1 MMAISKTPKH
11 RTPAHRNRGFA
22 LIVTLSLLILIV
34 ILALGLLSLSSITLR
49 SSSQDKAQAD
59 ARANARMALMLAI
72 GELQRELGPDQRVN
86 APASILSDDGGI
98 TTSAMPGRRHWIS
111 AHDSWDS
118 TSEDYRPSSAFRK
131 WLVSGPDTLTRDP
144 NAPTTEA
151 PGDVVL
157 WSSMANDPNRV
168 AVPKIPI
175 LDETPSRQTGAY
187 AWWVGDENAKA
198 LVSRLP
204 RDLGNPAL
212 TRADAQSAP
221 TSAYHRAAALTQPN
235 GQPGIDRTSPDLDKL
250 VSHNTLDLVA
260 PNVSHPADK
269 NFHDFTEWS
278 MGVLT
283 DVARGGLK
291 RDLSLYL
298 DHPISE
304 PLAPMLPAREPERER
319 LYQDGITWE
328 ELWLYH
334 NIWRALQVWDSSQPP
349 YNQLESKTGGN
360 LESSVVLMTPPG
372 ARDDSIAAFRA
383 DPFAIYKVPVSLRF
397 QWLVSLW
404 AKEKEGINPREYDL
418 HYVGDTIFTYWNP
431 MDVPIALHP
440 ESVISHKL
448 WALPYTFRLYN
459 QDGLVRSFIF
469 RQALSGASHDINSM
483 SMGTGPIHGQ
493 GGRTG
498 TPDPVVLMPGEV
510 IIMSQEASGDE
521 PVPWSGNA
529 SSATRPL
536 IALQAGWNWGAG
548 RHGRTINPTSI
559 TITDSTELRFEAV
572 ANTTVS
578 SSGARVL
585 TIQKFYGPDARG
597 NPPRFY
603 ENLQGRMLSLPS
615 GQRATHYPEVF
626 PTPLEGELPEIR
638 TMTGTGKHPF
648 FLFTYQ
654 TKSED
659 SPTAWSRIYNSRNT
673 NANPMNLQDP
683 SLTISGHEIK
693 VEALDGERDIKL
705 PQLSTNH
712 INRGLFG
719 GSYWDHERG
728 VDTVAVQS
736 IPREPPLS
744 LGTFQHAIASGLT
757 ARMDGGQALRPPM
770 PVPQSEVSHAI
781 SNSYAPPMILSD
793 QTRSGNFIDHSYHV
807 NRMLWD
813 SWFLSS
819 IVQRQAPHHAEKK
832 TARVVYQD
840 FLTDPVGKHLP
851 NRRMKPTADAIAG
864 GPDELFDDS
873 FEAHE
878 LASSKLMIEG
888 AFNVNSTSVEAWK
901 AILGSMEGIH
911 IPVATSTNNPGS
923 AEPHVASGAPVH
935 GLLTAYGS
943 GANRNNASFDGN
955 DTGNAGAPAQWRGY
969 RSLTPSEIQDLAT
982 ALAEEIRA
990 RGPSLSMADFINR
1003 RLDGSTDHALCG
1015 PLQAALDR
1023 TVNETLLAA
1032 TNRVG
1037 SNPAGVF
1044 VNNEAAELPKSMV
1057 APLHVKQAD
1066 ILTSIGPQ
1074 LAARSDTF
1082 RIRTYG
1088 ESLDANGKVLA
1099 KAWCEAVVQR
1109 LPHYVDAA
1117 DAPEAAAP
1125 PDPDPEPRTVP
1136 AITSDANRD
1145 FGRRI
1150 EVRSFRWLSSKEISS

>member
-11 RTPAHRNRGFA
+11 RAPAHRNRGFA
-22 LIVTLSLLILIV
+22 LIVTLSLMILIM

-131 WLVSGPDTLTRDP
+131 WLVSGSDTLTRDP

-269 NFHDFTEWS
+269 NFHDFTTTS

-334 NIWRALQVWDSSQPP
+334 NIWRALQVWDSSEEP
-349 YNQLESKTGGN
+349 YDELESKTGGN
-360 LESSVVLMTPPG
+360 LENSVVLMTPG
-372 ARDDSIAAFRA
+372 GTGSASVQAFIRD
-383 DPFAIYKVPVSLRF
+383 PHGIYKIPVFLRLQLMYSAWTRPDTSDPNF
-397 QWLVSLW
+397 Y
-404 AKEKEGINPREYDL
+404 EFF
-418 HYVGDTIFTYWNP
+418 YVTHPILTLWNP
-431 MDVPIALHP
+431 SDVPIALHP
-440 ESVISHKL
+440 DAYMAIKYWHIPYNFEL
-448 WALPYTFRLYN
+448 WNGSTRIANTHSRIATKN
-459 QDGLVRSFIF
+459 
-469 RQALSGASHDINSM
+469 
-483 SMGTGPIHGQ
+483 TGSQELGHLRF
-493 GGRTG
+493 GRHSDPT
-498 TPDPVVLMPGEV
+498 DPVVLMPGEV
-510 IIMSQEASGDE
+510 LLMSQEPTTGD
-521 PVPWSGNA
+521 PAPHVFGH
-529 SSATRPL
+529 
-536 IALQAGWNWGAG
+536 IGMKAGWNLGSGTRKPSRIARIPATADLRVRLVHTNNALYWSNRYQDNVLNNTWTYGEELMGG
-548 RHGRTINPTSI
+548 RVIRTGHPIDRP
-559 TITDSTELRFEAV
+559 
-572 ANTTVS
+572 
-578 SSGARVL
+578 
-585 TIQKFYGPDARG
+585 
-597 NPPRFY
+597 
-603 ENLQGRMLSLPS
+603 NL
-615 GQRATHYPEVF
+615 F
-626 PTPLEGELPEIR
+626 PTYPELPEISLPSPAA
-638 TMTGTGKHPF
+638 MTGSTGKFPI
-648 FLFTYQ
+648 FLFSLQFKTEEAKMNEVVPH
-654 TKSED
+654 TG
-659 SPTAWSRIYNSRNT
+659 WSRIFNPRNT
-673 NANPMNLQDP
+673 VMQNR
-683 SLTISGHEIK
+683 LTPLDLAVLSDEIEVTTLSGPR
-693 VEALDGERDIKL
+693 DERM
-705 PQLSTNH
+705 PQLSTGH

-719 GSYWDHERG
+719 GSYTNHQTG
-728 VDTVAVQS
+728 SDTVITQS
-736 IPREPPLS
+736 ILREPPLS
-744 LGTFQHAIASGLT
+744 LGVFQHAIASGNTLRKIQDGALFANLSSWRNT
-757 ARMDGGQALRPPM
+757 AEENLAKNMEYVHKRA
-770 PVPQSEVSHAI
+770 VSHAI
-781 SNSYAPPMILSD
+781 SNSYALPVIPAN
-793 QTRSGNFIDHSYHV
+793 QTSEGDFTDHSYHV

-819 IVQRQAPHHAEKK
+819 IVQRQAPHHAERK
-832 TARVVYQD
+832 TAREVYRD
-840 FLTDPVGKHLP
+840 FLTDPVGKPLP
-851 NRRMKPTADAIAG
+851 NRRMKPTADAVAG
-864 GPDELFDDS
+864 GPDELFDASHD
-873 FEAHE
+873 AHE
-878 LASSKLMIEG
+878 LASSKLMVEG
-888 AFNVNSTSVEAWK
+888 AFNVNSASVEAWK
-901 AILGSMEGIH
+901 AILGSMEDIH
-911 IPVATSTNNPGS
+911 VPVTTDTNHPAS
-923 AEPHVASGAPVH
+923 AEPHLAQGVPVH
-935 GLLTAYGS
+935 TLLNPHGA
-943 GANRNNASFDGN
+943 GANRNTASFDGN
-955 DTGNAGAPAQWRGY
+955 DTTSATNRAQWRGY

-982 ALAEEIRA
+982 ALVEEIRA

-1003 RLDGSTDHALCG
+1003 RPDGSTDHALCG

-1023 TVNETLLAA
+1023 TVNRDLLGAA
-1032 TNRVG
+1032 DRMG
-1037 SNPAGVF
+1037 SGGAPDFVFPKAG
-1044 VNNEAAELPKSMV
+1044 ELPGSL
-1057 APLHVKQAD
+1057 ATPAHVKQAD

-1088 ESLDANGKVLA
+1088 ESLNANGKVLA